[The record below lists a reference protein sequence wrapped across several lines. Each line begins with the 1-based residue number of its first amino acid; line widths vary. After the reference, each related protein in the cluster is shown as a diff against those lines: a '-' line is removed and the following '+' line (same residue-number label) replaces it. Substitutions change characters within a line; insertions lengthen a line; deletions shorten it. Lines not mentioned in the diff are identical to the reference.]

1 MVWSTKH
8 CTWRCGVQ
16 GCTPLHWAAIRDSGE
31 ACILLL
37 QVRIWRPEIRHP
49 AVSAEIAGSACIRV
63 ALGCLGRGA
72 GRGGQAGADT
82 LLLARDHTGS
92 TPAQLAVEKGH
103 RYLGLSLSD
112 YRRCAAVRP

>member
-1 MVWSTKH
+1 M
-8 CTWRCGVQ
+8 
-16 GCTPLHWAAIRDSGE
+16 L
-31 ACILLL
+31 
-37 QVRIWRPEIRHP
+37 
-49 AVSAEIAGSACIRV
+49 AEIAGSTCIGV
-63 ALGCLGRGA
+63 ARGYLVRQISRRP

-112 YRRCAAVRP
+112 YRRCAAARPTWTG